1 MLNIF
6 YDFIP
11 ILLFFLVFKFYDIY
25 AATMVGIIAT
35 GAQVLLTRFLR
46 AQYDK
51 KQVIT
56 FVIFLIFGGM
66 TLYFH
71 DPIFVKWKPT
81 IVFWLF
87 AAGLMLSKFFMQKTL
102 LERLF
107 DGMNARTP
115 EKTILTVPQLVWL
128 RLTYAWIVFFLLLGA
143 VNIYIAYHYSTALW
157 VNFKFYGIL
166 GALVLFS
173 LAQGI
178 YLSRYF
184 PSQK

>member
-25 AATMVGIIAT
+25 AATVVGMVAT
-35 GAQVLLTRFLR
+35 GVQVLMTRLVR
-46 AQYDK
+46 TYYDK

-56 FVIFLIFGGM
+56 FVIFLVFGGM

-71 DPIFVKWKPT
+71 NPIFVKWKPT
-81 IVFWLF
+81 IIFWLF
-87 AAGLMLSKFFMQKTL
+87 AAGLMFSRLFTQKTL

-107 DGMNARTP
+107 DGMNAKTP
-115 EKTILTVPQLVWL
+115 PKIPFSVPQLVWR
-128 RLTYAWIVFFLLLGA
+128 RLTHAWVIFFFLLGA
-143 VNIYIAYHYSTALW
+143 INIYIAYNFSTETW

-166 GALVLFS
+166 GALILFS
-173 LAQGI
+173 LAQGV
-178 YLSRYF
+178 YLARYF